1 MKLRIESNPY
11 DRKITF
17 SSYDNVIG
25 DWQNIKLIN
34 DNSLLREGESAKNFL
49 PFKIKEILDIVVK
62 DYFIGEEPVEIV
74 FEGTQDERVEVEAV
88 CKEQCYEGKIIFS
101 EEPVTK
107 ILANARYIFKDIK

>member
-88 CKEQCYEGKIIFS
+88 AKNNVMKGKLYFRRS
-101 EEPVTK
+101 RLLK
-107 ILANARYIFKDIK
+107 Y

>member
-25 DWQNIKLIN
+25 GWQNIKLIN

-49 PFKIKEILDIVVK
+49 PF
-62 DYFIGEEPVEIV
+62 
-74 FEGTQDERVEVEAV
+74 
-88 CKEQCYEGKIIFS
+88 
-101 EEPVTK
+101 
-107 ILANARYIFKDIK
+107 